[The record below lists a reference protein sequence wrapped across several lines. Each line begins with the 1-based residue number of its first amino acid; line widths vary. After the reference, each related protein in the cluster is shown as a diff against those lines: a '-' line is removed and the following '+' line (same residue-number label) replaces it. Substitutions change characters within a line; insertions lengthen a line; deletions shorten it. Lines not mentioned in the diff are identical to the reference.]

1 MRVCVVNAQNVEAG
15 DSVTLI
21 ECADVTGT
29 ENLSGCVIEDD
40 GSVPH
45 YLKARLSYADGKLKA
60 VFRAKPTF
68 IIIR

>member
-1 MRVCVVNAQNVEAG
+1 
-15 DSVTLI
+15 VTLI

-45 YLKARLSYADGKLKA
+45 YLKVRLSYADGKLKV